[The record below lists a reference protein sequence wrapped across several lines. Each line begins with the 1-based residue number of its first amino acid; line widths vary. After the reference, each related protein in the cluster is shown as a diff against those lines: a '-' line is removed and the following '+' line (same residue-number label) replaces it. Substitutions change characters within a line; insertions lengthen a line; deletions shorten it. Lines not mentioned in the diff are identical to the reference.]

1 MEADGICLRRRQKNR
16 AAEKRQ
22 PLILQVFIERLT
34 RRTINDRAVVIA
46 DLLAS
51 LLELLKLPAGINML
65 ILELPG
71 DDLILIDDTL
81 LHNSDIPL
89 HELYLLMLIVQRS
102 VHVASVNQRLQK
114 HPFLRLLYLY
124 DAFKLL
130 LEFFQLLNKR
140 ISCQQRLLKH
150 LKLGID
156 HGISLLVIFLK
167 HLVNLLKQREYA
179 LTTPPLD
186 HFLCPFACA
195 SISSLVIWLIC
206 VNASRRSAI
215 IGIIFFSS
223 TACSASLLR
232 FAFAADL
239 WKKS

>member
-22 PLILQVFIERLT
+22 PLILQIFIERLT
-34 RRTINDRAVVIA
+34 RRTINDRAIVIA

-89 HELYLLMLIVQRS
+89 HELYLLMLVVQRS

-124 DAFKLL
+124 YASS
-130 LEFFQLLNKR
+130 LLN
-140 ISCQQRLLKH
+140 
-150 LKLGID
+150 
-156 HGISLLVIFLK
+156 
-167 HLVNLLKQREYA
+167 
-179 LTTPPLD
+179 
-186 HFLCPFACA
+186 
-195 SISSLVIWLIC
+195 
-206 VNASRRSAI
+206 
-215 IGIIFFSS
+215 
-223 TACSASLLR
+223 TA
-232 FAFAADL
+232 
-239 WKKS
+239 

>member
-1 MEADGICLRRRQKNR
+1 MEADGIRLRRRQKNR

-130 LEFFQLLNKR
+130 LEFFQQPMQEVLHAFTATAPL
-140 ISCQQRLLKH
+140 
-150 LKLGID
+150 
-156 HGISLLVIFLK
+156 SLLLHATTVFASAGTSLITKFG
-167 HLVNLLKQREYA
+167 HAFVHIPQPVHFAGSTQATPLL
-179 LTTPPLD
+179 L
-186 HFLCPFACA
+186 
-195 SISSLVIWLIC
+195 
-206 VNASRRSAI
+206 
-215 IGIIFFSS
+215 
-223 TACSASLLR
+223 
-232 FAFAADL
+232 
-239 WKKS
+239 

>member
-22 PLILQVFIERLT
+22 PLILQIFIERLT
-34 RRTINDRAVVIA
+34 RRTINDRAIVIA

-89 HELYLLMLIVQRS
+89 HELYLLMLVVQRS

-130 LEFFQLLNKR
+130 LEFFQH
-140 ISCQQRLLKH
+140 S
-150 LKLGID
+150 
-156 HGISLLVIFLK
+156 V
-167 HLVNLLKQREYA
+167 
-179 LTTPPLD
+179 P
-186 HFLCPFACA
+186 FLCPALPDFGCYLYYSRHCGNFPDLFWKKQNNPAEAIA
-195 SISSLVIWLIC
+195 S
-206 VNASRRSAI
+206 A
-215 IGIIFFSS
+215 G
-223 TACSASLLR
+223 LLLNG
-232 FAFAADL
+232 AADEARTRYL
-239 WKKS
+239 HLGKVALYQMSYGRIKNHRR

>member
-1 MEADGICLRRRQKNR
+1 MEADGIRLRRRQKNR

-124 DAFKLL
+124 DAFKL
-130 LEFFQLLNKR
+130 
-140 ISCQQRLLKH
+140 
-150 LKLGID
+150 
-156 HGISLLVIFLK
+156 
-167 HLVNLLKQREYA
+167 
-179 LTTPPLD
+179 
-186 HFLCPFACA
+186 HFLPAA
-195 SISSLVIWLIC
+195 
-206 VNASRRSAI
+206 
-215 IGIIFFSS
+215 
-223 TACSASLLR
+223 TAEAPQDR
-232 FAFAADL
+232 H
-239 WKKS
+239 

>member
-1 MEADGICLRRRQKNR
+1 MEADGIRLRRRQKNR

-89 HELYLLMLIVQRS
+89 HELYLLMLIVQRERS
-102 VHVASVNQRLQK
+102 RSFVNQRLQK
-114 HPFLRLLYLY
+114 HPFSRLLY
-124 DAFKLL
+124 
-130 LEFFQLLNKR
+130 
-140 ISCQQRLLKH
+140 
-150 LKLGID
+150 
-156 HGISLLVIFLK
+156 
-167 HLVNLLKQREYA
+167 
-179 LTTPPLD
+179 PL
-186 HFLCPFACA
+186 
-195 SISSLVIWLIC
+195 
-206 VNASRRSAI
+206 
-215 IGIIFFSS
+215 
-223 TACSASLLR
+223 
-232 FAFAADL
+232 
-239 WKKS
+239 

>member
-22 PLILQVFIERLT
+22 PLILQIFIERLT
-34 RRTINDRAVVIA
+34 RRTINDRAIVIA
-46 DLLAS
+46 DLLA
-51 LLELLKLPAGINML
+51 KLPAGINML

-89 HELYLLMLIVQRS
+89 HELYLLMLVVQRS

-130 LEFFQLLNKR
+130 LEFFQH
-140 ISCQQRLLKH
+140 S
-150 LKLGID
+150 
-156 HGISLLVIFLK
+156 V
-167 HLVNLLKQREYA
+167 
-179 LTTPPLD
+179 P
-186 HFLCPFACA
+186 FLCPALPDFGCY
-195 SISSLVIWLIC
+195 LY
-206 VNASRRSAI
+206 
-215 IGIIFFSS
+215 
-223 TACSASLLR
+223 LL
-232 FAFAADL
+232 
-239 WKKS
+239 

>member
-114 HPFLRLLYLY
+114 HPFLL
-124 DAFKLL
+124 
-130 LEFFQLLNKR
+130 
-140 ISCQQRLLKH
+140 
-150 LKLGID
+150 
-156 HGISLLVIFLK
+156 SLI
-167 HLVNLLKQREYA
+167 H
-179 LTTPPLD
+179 
-186 HFLCPFACA
+186 
-195 SISSLVIWLIC
+195 I
-206 VNASRRSAI
+206 
-215 IGIIFFSS
+215 
-223 TACSASLLR
+223 
-232 FAFAADL
+232 
-239 WKKS
+239 

>member
-1 MEADGICLRRRQKNR
+1 MEADGIRLRRRQKNR

-89 HELYLLMLIVQRS
+89 HELYLLMLI
-102 VHVASVNQRLQK
+102 L
-114 HPFLRLLYLY
+114 
-124 DAFKLL
+124 
-130 LEFFQLLNKR
+130 
-140 ISCQQRLLKH
+140 
-150 LKLGID
+150 
-156 HGISLLVIFLK
+156 SLI
-167 HLVNLLKQREYA
+167 H
-179 LTTPPLD
+179 
-186 HFLCPFACA
+186 
-195 SISSLVIWLIC
+195 I
-206 VNASRRSAI
+206 
-215 IGIIFFSS
+215 
-223 TACSASLLR
+223 
-232 FAFAADL
+232 
-239 WKKS
+239 

>member
-22 PLILQVFIERLT
+22 PLILQIFIERLT
-34 RRTINDRAVVIA
+34 RRTINDRAIVIA

-89 HELYLLMLIVQRS
+89 HELYLLMLVVQRS

-114 HPFLRLLYLY
+114 HPFL
-124 DAFKLL
+124 A
-130 LEFFQLLNKR
+130 
-140 ISCQQRLLKH
+140 
-150 LKLGID
+150 
-156 HGISLLVIFLK
+156 
-167 HLVNLLKQREYA
+167 A
-179 LTTPPLD
+179 LPL
-186 HFLCPFACA
+186 
-195 SISSLVIWLIC
+195 
-206 VNASRRSAI
+206 
-215 IGIIFFSS
+215 
-223 TACSASLLR
+223 
-232 FAFAADL
+232 
-239 WKKS
+239 